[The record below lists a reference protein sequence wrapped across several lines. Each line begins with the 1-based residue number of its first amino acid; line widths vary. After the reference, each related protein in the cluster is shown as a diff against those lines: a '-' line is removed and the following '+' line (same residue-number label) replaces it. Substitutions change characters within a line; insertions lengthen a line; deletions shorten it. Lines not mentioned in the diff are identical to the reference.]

1 MNKKT
6 EGSTKPSALRQQ
18 AETKLRKIK
27 SKAAPSSA
35 ASDSRNLVH
44 ELELHQIELEMQN
57 DELMLSQTKVNAAL
71 KQYED
76 LYDSAPVSYFTLAK
90 DGTIFQANLP
100 GSNLLG
106 VERSEL
112 IKRRLGIFVSVQS
125 RPAFNTF
132 LEVVFGSNKK
142 ESCEVALVNHDH
154 EQIWV
159 QIEAACSD
167 VLFGKQAVCHAVVI
181 DISRRRKL
189 EAAFHEQ
196 NEKFTKLTTK
206 IPYYLAFVNAKTLQY
221 EYVNELY
228 ERSFGI
234 PQDKII
240 GHHLMDVVGKANYQ
254 FALEYINEARSGKPV
269 SYENTFDLVSGPR
282 WIQINYSPISDSE
295 GHITSIAV
303 LGFDITERK
312 QAEIVLRES
321 QIRYQLIFENSG
333 TANAIFD
340 TECRLVLQ
348 NSLSL
353 QSLGTKPG
361 ESIGKTSMEIFG
373 PVQGLAVTER
383 MRHVLDLGLTESFE
397 TEFDLATGKK
407 WFRSTY
413 QPLFDEKNT
422 IIGVQ
427 VISQNIT
434 KDKQTEE
441 ILRNSELK
449 LRKAQHFA
457 HIGSWTWDIKTNQ
470 LEWSD
475 EMYNIFGL
483 DKSTFSGSLPDVIA
497 QAIHL
502 DDRAKVERSNSVVI
516 NEGRPTPVEYRI
528 FWGDGSIRTVW
539 AEAGELLLDAA
550 GAPYLLS
557 GTVQDITERK
567 MVEETLSES
576 EASLKFS
583 QRVAHVGHWTWDTV
597 TNRVTWSD
605 EMMRIFGLDPAMFDG
620 DMDKVIAEA
629 IHPDDR
635 EKVNSSNASVMTEQ
649 KPVPLDYRVVW
660 PDGSVHTVWAE
671 AGDKILSADGKIL
684 KLSGIVQDITERKRA
699 EDLIIQYTNELEI
712 RVAERTADLSR
723 VNLEL
728 ARALRA
734 RDEFLAS
741 VSHELRTPLTG
752 ILGLSEVLQLRT
764 YGELNDRQQRAMA
777 MIEESGRHLMELI
790 NDILDLSKIEAGKS
804 ELQIAPCSLAD
815 ICLASLHL
823 ARGMAQQKNQDL
835 QYSPPTETIIL
846 QADARRLKQILVN
859 LLGNAIKFTPR
870 NGELGLEVQTNKTE
884 HFVKLTVWDKGLGI
898 EPENLQK
905 LFKPFVQ
912 IDGSLARE
920 YPGTG
925 LGLVLV
931 RHLTEMH
938 NGRIEVES
946 LIGEGSRFTVV
957 LPWSP
962 QNTVPTLNTPSTE
975 SSSVILSEHSIAPL
989 IMLVD
994 DDEMVL
1000 QVVKDFLETKQYRVL
1015 TALSGLELLERV
1027 TEIHPD
1033 ILLVDI
1039 QMPVMDGLET
1049 IRRIRSHTDPLVAE
1063 MPVIAVTALAMP
1075 GDREYCLRAG
1085 ANEYMSKPVRLYE
1098 LMHSIEELLKDKP

>member
-1 MNKKT
+1 
-6 EGSTKPSALRQQ
+6 
-18 AETKLRKIK
+18 
-27 SKAAPSSA
+27 
-35 ASDSRNLVH
+35 
-44 ELELHQIELEMQN
+44 
-57 DELMLSQTKVNAAL
+57 
-71 KQYED
+71 
-76 LYDSAPVSYFTLAK
+76 
-90 DGTIFQANLP
+90 
-100 GSNLLG
+100 
-106 VERSEL
+106 
-112 IKRRLGIFVSVQS
+112 
-125 RPAFNTF
+125 
-132 LEVVFGSNKK
+132 
-142 ESCEVALVNHDH
+142 
-154 EQIWV
+154 
-159 QIEAACSD
+159 
-167 VLFGKQAVCHAVVI
+167 
-181 DISRRRKL
+181 
-189 EAAFHEQ
+189 
-196 NEKFTKLTTK
+196 
-206 IPYYLAFVNAKTLQY
+206 
-221 EYVNELY
+221 
-228 ERSFGI
+228 
-234 PQDKII
+234 
-240 GHHLMDVVGKANYQ
+240 
-254 FALEYINEARSGKPV
+254 
-269 SYENTFDLVSGPR
+269 
-282 WIQINYSPISDSE
+282 
-295 GHITSIAV
+295 
-303 LGFDITERK
+303 
-312 QAEIVLRES
+312 
-321 QIRYQLIFENSG
+321 
-333 TANAIFD
+333 
-340 TECRLVLQ
+340 
-348 NSLSL
+348 
-353 QSLGTKPG
+353 
-361 ESIGKTSMEIFG
+361 
-373 PVQGLAVTER
+373 
-383 MRHVLDLGLTESFE
+383 
-397 TEFDLATGKK
+397 
-407 WFRSTY
+407 
-413 QPLFDEKNT
+413 
-422 IIGVQ
+422 
-427 VISQNIT
+427 
-434 KDKQTEE
+434 
-441 ILRNSELK
+441 
-449 LRKAQHFA
+449 
-457 HIGSWTWDIKTNQ
+457 
-470 LEWSD
+470 
-475 EMYNIFGL
+475 MYNIFGL

-528 FWGDGSIRTVW
+528 VWGDGSIRTVW
-539 AEAGELLLDAA
+539 AEAGELLLDDA

-605 EMMRIFGLDPAMFDG
+605 EMMRIFGIDPAMFDG
-620 DMDKVIAEA
+620 DMDRVIAEA

-649 KPVPLDYRVVW
+649 KPVPLDYRVIW
-660 PDGSVHTVWAE
+660 PDRSVHTVWAE

-764 YGELNDRQQRAMA
+764 YGELNDRQQKAMS
-777 MIEESGRHLMELI
+777 MIEVSGRHLMELI

-815 ICLASLHL
+815 ICQASLQL

-870 NGELGLEVQTNKTE
+870 NGELGLEVQTNETE

-1085 ANEYMSKPVRLYE
+1085 ANEYMSKPVRLNE
-1098 LMHSIEELLKDKP
+1098 LVHAIEGLLKDKP

>member
-27 SKAAPSSA
+27 SKAAPSTA
-35 ASDSRNLVH
+35 ASESRTLVH

-181 DISRRRKL
+181 NISRQRKL

-196 NEKFTKLTTK
+196 NEKFAKLTTK

-254 FALEYINEARSGKPV
+254 FALEYINEARSGKSV

-282 WIQINYSPISDSE
+282 WIQINYAPISDSE

-321 QIRYQLIFENSG
+321 QIRYQLVFENSG

-348 NSLSL
+348 NSMSL

-361 ESIGKTSMEIFG
+361 ESLGKTSMEIFG
-373 PVQGLAVTER
+373 PIRGLDVTER

-434 KDKQTEE
+434 KDKQTQE

-470 LEWSD
+470 LE
-475 EMYNIFGL
+475 
-483 DKSTFSGSLPDVIA
+483 
-497 QAIHL
+497 
-502 DDRAKVERSNSVVI
+502 
-516 NEGRPTPVEYRI
+516 
-528 FWGDGSIRTVW
+528 
-539 AEAGELLLDAA
+539 
-550 GAPYLLS
+550 
-557 GTVQDITERK
+557 
-567 MVEETLSES
+567 
-576 EASLKFS
+576 
-583 QRVAHVGHWTWDTV
+583 
-597 TNRVTWSD
+597 
-605 EMMRIFGLDPAMFDG
+605 
-620 DMDKVIAEA
+620 
-629 IHPDDR
+629 
-635 EKVNSSNASVMTEQ
+635 
-649 KPVPLDYRVVW
+649 
-660 PDGSVHTVWAE
+660 
-671 AGDKILSADGKIL
+671 
-684 KLSGIVQDITERKRA
+684 
-699 EDLIIQYTNELEI
+699 
-712 RVAERTADLSR
+712 
-723 VNLEL
+723 
-728 ARALRA
+728 
-734 RDEFLAS
+734 
-741 VSHELRTPLTG
+741 
-752 ILGLSEVLQLRT
+752 
-764 YGELNDRQQRAMA
+764 
-777 MIEESGRHLMELI
+777 
-790 NDILDLSKIEAGKS
+790 
-804 ELQIAPCSLAD
+804 
-815 ICLASLHL
+815 
-823 ARGMAQQKNQDL
+823 
-835 QYSPPTETIIL
+835 
-846 QADARRLKQILVN
+846 
-859 LLGNAIKFTPR
+859 
-870 NGELGLEVQTNKTE
+870 
-884 HFVKLTVWDKGLGI
+884 
-898 EPENLQK
+898 
-905 LFKPFVQ
+905 
-912 IDGSLARE
+912 
-920 YPGTG
+920 
-925 LGLVLV
+925 
-931 RHLTEMH
+931 
-938 NGRIEVES
+938 
-946 LIGEGSRFTVV
+946 
-957 LPWSP
+957 
-962 QNTVPTLNTPSTE
+962 
-975 SSSVILSEHSIAPL
+975 
-989 IMLVD
+989 
-994 DDEMVL
+994 
-1000 QVVKDFLETKQYRVL
+1000 
-1015 TALSGLELLERV
+1015 
-1027 TEIHPD
+1027 
-1033 ILLVDI
+1033 
-1039 QMPVMDGLET
+1039 
-1049 IRRIRSHTDPLVAE
+1049 
-1063 MPVIAVTALAMP
+1063 
-1075 GDREYCLRAG
+1075 
-1085 ANEYMSKPVRLYE
+1085 
-1098 LMHSIEELLKDKP
+1098 